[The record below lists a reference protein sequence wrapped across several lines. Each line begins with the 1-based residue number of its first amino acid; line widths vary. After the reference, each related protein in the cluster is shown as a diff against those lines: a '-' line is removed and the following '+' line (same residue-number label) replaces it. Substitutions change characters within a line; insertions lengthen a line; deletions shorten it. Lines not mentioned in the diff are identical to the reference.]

1 MTQVSTG
8 LSNGGQTSY
17 FNIFYDDSLSSSR
30 GLELASDLM
39 RYCDSDFTW
48 LNASFPGVSPGVPI
62 DVYIANVSTAAEVD
76 AGWGGW
82 GPIRLNV
89 TLNLGEIP
97 VIGSTPLT
105 LARYL
110 LVVETSEI
118 FMRERQPAF
127 FNRFNDRFEAFDE
140 GSKGESLS
148 LVLGVQ
154 FLRDNIPQVTM
165 IPEVPGF
172 TFAVSSVWLNGVRDN
187 KIDVDI
193 DDISH
198 DDTTGCGTLFLLY
211 LHDQLGF
218 GWTEIIA
225 AGGHTLSD
233 VYSHLTGD
241 DRATA
246 FSTFA
251 DLVSLHYPLGLGV
264 SYFPL
269 LETVFPVPSLR
280 SLLAPSQV
288 SWVSNGPPG
297 PVQVIVD
304 QLGTVTTP
312 IALSSDVPATA
323 DVPGQVTLAIG
334 SAAVS
339 APLQVPVP
347 GQPETFTDK
356 AVTITAG

>member
-1 MTQVSTG
+1 MA
-8 LSNGGQTSY
+8 
-17 FNIFYDDSLSSSR
+17 R
-30 GLELASDLM
+30 AS
-39 RYCDSDFTW
+39 
-48 LNASFPGVSPGVPI
+48 A
-62 DVYIANVSTAAEVD
+62 
-76 AGWGGW
+76 
-82 GPIRLNV
+82 
-89 TLNLGEIP
+89 
-97 VIGSTPLT
+97 STPSRPFL
-105 LARYL
+105 RCSY
-110 LVVETSEI
+110 I
-118 FMRERQPAF
+118 
-127 FNRFNDRFEAFDE
+127 NRFNDWFEAFDE

-148 LVLGVQ
+148 LVLGVK

-172 TFAVSSVWLNGVRDN
+172 TFAVY
-187 KIDVDI
+187 
-193 DDISH
+193 
-198 DDTTGCGTLFLLY
+198 LFLLY

-225 AGGHTLSD
+225 AGGRTLSD

-288 SWVSNGPPG
+288 SWVSNGPPA

-356 AVTITAG
+356 AVTITAGYAGRTLTCEIQVVRPEDLVLPALEIDVVTAGDPCQQAFAEGTALTPGRAGPVTGLPR